1 MRRRRTMSEYTPDT
15 LRVAFEGETAEMLPP
30 GSMTLEPTEEVAKD
44 FADAW
49 EAQLASLRRE
59 NEALEKALKEIASGD
74 WNEDGMCEVAIRA
87 LAARGGGEG
96 R

>member
-1 MRRRRTMSEYTPDT
+1 MWH
-15 LRVAFEGETAEMLPP
+15 EGDDSPHSRL
-30 GSMTLEPTEEVAKD
+30 
-44 FADAW
+44 